1 MLPAADGSSGQVLKT
16 DGSGNLSF
24 VDQSSGTVDTTGTPA
39 DSQVAV
45 FTDADTIEGDSNF
58 AWNGTKLTVAG
69 QMAADSVLIDEVGIS
84 SAGDFGAGSRV
95 LNRIGTDT
103 AVTVGDVYYLG
114 ATWAQADAD
123 AVSTASGLIGVAVA
137 SQTNNG
143 VLVSGAVK
151 VADNTGF
158 SSSAEGTVLYLDT
171 TAGHV
176 TATAPSATGDVV
188 RVVGYVLDGSN
199 GIIYFDPSRDWIEL
213 S

>member
-1 MLPAADGSSGQVLKT
+1 MQEGVAERDHEIAEHLETNVPARVRRQMVEGVVGSELRLRFHLQV
-16 DGSGNLSF
+16 
-24 VDQSSGTVDTTGTPA
+24 V
-39 DSQVAV
+39 
-45 FTDADTIEGDSNF
+45 
-58 AWNGTKLTVAG
+58 
-69 QMAADSVLIDEVGIS
+69 IDEVGIS

-103 AVTVGDVYYLG
+103 SVTVGDVYYLG
-114 ATWAQADAD
+114 ASWAQADAD

-137 SQTNNG
+137 SSTNDG

-158 SSSAEGTVLYLDT
+158 SSSTEGTVLYLDT

-188 RVVGYVLDGSN
+188 RVVGYVLSGSS
-199 GIIYFDPSRDWIEL
+199 GIIYFDPSKDWIEL